1 MPRMRH
7 HPRPQAPTQLRQNP
21 KQQTIHD
28 NNDGRSPALIDMPRA
43 KRGGG
48 EQDSGRHAA
57 CPRAKLS
64 LEIAA
69 ENDLLANARS
79 YGGENPKKN
88 FQLILRE
95 QVAYVLAS
103 LGGVE
108 RHRGAKQNDKG
119 EEPEPHGDGHIL

>member
-1 MPRMRH
+1 MPCMRH
-7 HPRPQAPTQLRQNP
+7 HARPQALAKLRKNSE
-21 KQQTIHD
+21 QQTIHD

-48 EQDSGRHAA
+48 EQDPCRHAA
-57 CPRAKLS
+57 CPRAELS

-79 YGGENPKKN
+79 YGRKNPKKN
-88 FQLILRE
+88 FQMALRE
-95 QVAYVLAS
+95 HEADGLAS

-108 RHRGAKQNDKG
+108 RKCGGKKNDDG
-119 EEPEPHGDGHIL
+119 EEP